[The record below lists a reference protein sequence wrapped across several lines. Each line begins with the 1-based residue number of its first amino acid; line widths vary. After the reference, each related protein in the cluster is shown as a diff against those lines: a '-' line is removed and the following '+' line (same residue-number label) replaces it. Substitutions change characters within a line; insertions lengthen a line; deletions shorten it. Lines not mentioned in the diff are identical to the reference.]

1 MAVLLIQV
9 TVAHTEMMHFRQK
22 WAAEERQYRAQDT
35 QLGRAAERSSA
46 ENSGVGKE
54 GGTQGHR
61 AGTRE
66 GWSLQPA
73 PQGSTLLVAPVGS
86 PGPARARPHGREQ
99 QQGGI
104 WHP

>member
-9 TVAHTEMMHFRQK
+9 TVVDTEMMHFRQK
-22 WAAEERQYRAQDT
+22 WAVEERQYQAQDT
-35 QLGRAAERSSA
+35 QLGRVAKQSSA
-46 ENSGVGKE
+46 EKSGVGKE

-61 AGTRE
+61 AGTCE

-86 PGPARARPHGREQ
+86 PGPASACPHGREQ